1 MLEAALAQNERIR
14 FKPHRTHPQMVG
26 WRETTEYDVDNP
38 SDDEIDDLDHLLH
51 DDDDDDEYDEG
62 DEYNQFIMMQMM
74 NGLVNG
80 NAF

>member
-1 MLEAALAQNERIR
+1 MLEAVLAQNERIR

-51 DDDDDDEYDEG
+51 DDDDEYDEG

-74 NGLVNG
+74 NG